1 MNNSLSILP
10 KKLTK
15 SWWGNLYWVDG
26 VLILFLISI
35 QAFTLENSNWVW
47 EAPPLFLF
55 ALIGAFV
62 GWLLGM
68 TRWSLFVSI
77 MYSFLIAFAA
87 GAQYVG
93 KIVPFRLNTFMDWL
107 EVSNWQIFLYIE
119 RMQGWQELLRTSKV
133 IYDQGFWSIILILMA
148 CITPTWLL
156 LCLQRRKN
164 TLLGLIPILAT
175 VGAVLNVDRKEIILF
190 LMILFFGLMLIH
202 SRDYQQK
209 EQTWQTKKLDYPEQ
223 LWLDKTGAVV
233 SISILVLLVAGIA
246 SILATAEGW
255 QDIHDWFDEI
265 RRPTVAEPGSPS
277 SEYVFSPPTRDE
289 ESLLLLQPLE
299 MSRVG
304 APLPMMDGTVMWV
317 RVSEATPRP
326 WRMAIY
332 DTYTGTGWEEAEH
345 EEVPAPTRGDISQA
359 GKRALVQRFNL
370 FRVGDGR
377 LFAAAEPVQVI
388 SDGVQIISLL
398 DGSGQLV
405 TGFTRQ
411 YELISM
417 VPNVTADLLRM
428 VDEPVPEGI
437 REVYLQL
444 PDSVPLRVYTLAGR
458 LIADEPSYYEKV
470 IRVQDYVRQ
479 VAAYDLEAPLPEDER
494 DIVDYFLFDA
504 PSGFC
509 TYYASAM
516 AVLLRMQE
524 IPARIVTGYAPG
536 VFVVEQGNFEVTG
549 DLAHAW
555 VEVYFPGFGWLPFE
569 PTPSQAVPS
578 YAQLTPG
585 EVATEMEI
593 EARLQPG
600 RNYFWYQL
608 LIGLIVTT
616 VVLIIGWVFWK
627 LFRIQR
633 QRKRDFIH
641 PVALDYWRLRIGLE
655 KVGVASHPWMTPREY
670 LSETKAKLLK
680 YPSLFDQLLVT
691 TDFFEKVIYGNY
703 KPSNT
708 ETARLQSTSL
718 NIKIDLLKARIDH
731 NRKQIKISWFQNQ
744 Q

>member
-1 MNNSLSILP
+1 MNNSLTILP

-35 QAFTLENSNWVW
+35 QAFTLEYSNWVW

-55 ALIGAFV
+55 ALIGAFI

-77 MYSFLIAFAA
+77 IYCCLMAFVA

-93 KIVPFRLNTFMDWL
+93 SVVPFGLNTFMDWL

-119 RMQGWQELLRTSKV
+119 RMLGWQELLRTSKV
-133 IYDQGFWSIILILMA
+133 IYDQGFWSIILILMVW
-148 CITPTWLL
+148 ITPAWLL
-156 LCLQRRKN
+156 LFLQRRKN
-164 TLLGLIPILAT
+164 TLLGLIPMLAT
-175 VGAVLNVDRKEIILF
+175 VGTVLNANREEIILF

-209 EQTWQTKKLDYPEQ
+209 EQTWQVKKLDYPEQ

-233 SISILVLLVAGIA
+233 SISILVLVLAGVA

-255 QDIHDWFDEI
+255 RDIRDWFDEL

-277 SEYVFSPPTRDE
+277 SEYVYSPLTRDE
-289 ESLLLLQPLE
+289 KSLLLLQPLE

-304 APLPMMDGTVMWV
+304 APLPMMEGTVMWV

-332 DTYTGTGWEEAEH
+332 DTYTGTGWQEAKYEEDPSSMGSEIYQ
-345 EEVPAPTRGDISQA
+345 TGR
-359 GKRALVQRFNL
+359 RALVQRFNL

-377 LFAAAEPVQVI
+377 LFSAAEPVQVI
-388 SDGVQIISLL
+388 SDGIQIISLL
-398 DGSGQLV
+398 DGSGQIV
-405 TGFTRQ
+405 IGSTRQ

-417 VPNVTADLLRM
+417 VPNVTADLLRL
-428 VDEPVPEGI
+428 VDEPVPDEI
-437 REVYLQL
+437 RAAYLQL

-479 VAAYDLEAPLPEDER
+479 VAAYDLEAPLPGDER
-494 DIVDYFLFDA
+494 DVVDYFLFDA

-524 IPARIVTGYAPG
+524 IPARVVTGYAPG
-536 VFVVEQGNFEVTG
+536 VFMVEQGNFEVTG

-555 VEVYFPGFGWLPFE
+555 VEVYFPGYGWIPFE
-569 PTPSQAVPS
+569 PTPSQTVPS

-585 EVATEMEI
+585 EAATEMEI
-593 EARLQPG
+593 EVGLQPG
-600 RNYFWYQL
+600 RNHFWYQVLVGL
-608 LIGLIVTT
+608 LVTAGA
-616 VVLIIGWVFWK
+616 LIIGWVFWK
-627 LFRIQR
+627 LFRLQR
-633 QRKRDFIH
+633 QRKKDFIH

-655 KVGVASHPWMTPREY
+655 KAGVESHPWMTPREY
-670 LSETKAKLLK
+670 LSETKS
-680 YPSLFDQLLVT
+680 SLIQFPHLAVALIEGTQMLERVMYSPDLPQEHEVNGLRRKIRETFWEFIRLCVAYWI
-691 TDFFEKVIYGNY
+691 KVVFKKN
-703 KPSNT
+703 
-708 ETARLQSTSL
+708 
-718 NIKIDLLKARIDH
+718 
-731 NRKQIKISWFQNQ
+731 
-744 Q
+744 

>member
-1 MNNSLSILP
+1 MDNSLDAIP

-35 QAFTLENSNWVW
+35 QAFTLDYSNWVW
-47 EAPPLFLF
+47 EVPPLFLF
-55 ALIGAFV
+55 ALIGAFI

-77 MYSFLIAFAA
+77 IYSFLMAFVA
-87 GAQYVG
+87 GVQYVG
-93 KIVPFRLNTFMDWL
+93 RVVPFGLNTFMDWL

-133 IYDQGFWSIILILMA
+133 IYDQGYWSTILILMA
-148 CITPTWLL
+148 WVTPTWLL

-164 TLLGLIPILAT
+164 TLLGLIPMLAT
-175 VGAVLNVDRKEIILF
+175 VGAVLNADREKIILF
-190 LMILFFGLMLIH
+190 IIILFFGLMLIH

-209 EQTWQTKKLDYPEQ
+209 EQTWQTKKMDYPEQ

-233 SISILVLLVAGIA
+233 SISILVLLVAGVA

-255 QDIHDWFDEI
+255 QDIYDWFDEL
-265 RRPTVAEPGSPS
+265 RRPAVAESGSPS
-277 SEYVFSPPTRDE
+277 SEYVFSPLTRDE

-304 APLPMMDGTVMWV
+304 APLPMMEGTVMWV
-317 RVSEATPRP
+317 RVSESTPRP

-332 DTYTGTGWEEAEH
+332 DTYTGTGWQEAKYEERA
-345 EEVPAPTRGDISQA
+345 APVGGEIYQTGR
-359 GKRALVQRFNL
+359 RALVQRFNL
-370 FRVGDGR
+370 FRVSDGR
-377 LFAAAEPVQVI
+377 LFSAAEPVQAI
-388 SDGVQIISLL
+388 SDGIQINSLL
-398 DGSGQLV
+398 DGSGQIV

-417 VPNVTADLLRM
+417 VPNVTEDLLRL
-428 VDEPVPEGI
+428 VDEPVPDEI
-437 REVYLQL
+437 QEMYLQL

-479 VAAYDLEAPLPEDER
+479 VAAYDLEAPLPGDER
-494 DIVDYFLFDA
+494 DVVDYFLFDA

-524 IPARIVTGYAPG
+524 IPARVVTGYAPG

-555 VEVYFPGFGWLPFE
+555 VEVYFPGYGWIPFE
-569 PTPSQAVPS
+569 PTPSQTVPS
-578 YAQLTPG
+578 YAQLAPG
-585 EVATEMEI
+585 EVEKEKEI
-593 EARLQPG
+593 ETRLHLS

-608 LIGLIVTT
+608 LVGLMVTAGA
-616 VVLIIGWVFWK
+616 LIIGWVFWK
-627 LFRIQR
+627 LFRLQR
-633 QRKRDFIH
+633 QRTKDFIH
-641 PVALDYWRLRIGLE
+641 PVALDYWRLRMGLE
-655 KVGVASHPWMTPREY
+655 KVGVESHPWMTLREY
-670 LSETKAKLLK
+670 LSETK
-680 YPSLFDQLLVT
+680 
-691 TDFFEKVIYGNY
+691 
-703 KPSNT
+703 
-708 ETARLQSTSL
+708 TSL
-718 NIKIDLLKARIDH
+718 TQFPHLVMALSEGTHLLERVMYSPDLPQEQELNGLRKNIRDTFWEFVRLRVAYWKRVIFKRT
-731 NRKQIKISWFQNQ
+731 
-744 Q
+744 